1 MASSPVQAEQPH
13 HLLAVDAQRRAAGD
27 EDAQVGAA
35 GEHLLDHGGA
45 AVEHVLAVVEQEQPG
60 ARRELLEPAFEGERI
75 GDRAGHV
82 GVGADRAE
90 LAPPR
95 ALREVDPVGDLQG
108 QPRLAG
114 AADAGDG
121 EQPAVAQQL
130 LGARQVLLA
139 AEEAAGAGWQAAR
152 RGAALAGQAGLVD
165 EDAALELARGGAGL
179 EPELGK
185 AGAQRPQRA
194 ERLDLPPG
202 AVQRQR
208 VGAHELLLQRLGG
221 DQPLQLGQ
229 RLLVPAELDQR
240 PHATLGGAGAQ
251 LLQAPDL
258 GLREVGV
265 GDVAERRAAPQGER
279 LLVGGERGL
288 RQRARRPR

>member
-1 MASSPVQAEQPH
+1 MSSRLSRSSSSA
-13 HLLAVDAQRRAAGD
+13 
-27 EDAQVGAA
+27 
-35 GEHLLDHGGA
+35 
-45 AVEHVLAVVEQEQPG
+45 
-60 ARRELLEPAFEGERI
+60 
-75 GDRAGHV
+75 
-82 GVGADRAE
+82 RAE
-90 LAPPR
+90 L
-95 ALREVDPVGDLQG
+95 
-108 QPRLAG
+108 
-114 AADAGDG
+114 
-121 EQPAVAQQL
+121 
-130 LGARQVLLA
+130 LLA
-139 AEEAAGAGWQAAR
+139 AEEAARAGGQAAR

-179 EPELGK
+179 EPELGQ

-251 LLQAPDL
+251 VLQAPDL

-288 RQRARRPR
+288 RSVPAGLGDQPLEPDGVDLVEVGGEPVAGAVSDQQRGRRAGGAVGLEVGAQVGEPDGQRARRRLGVGLGPGGLDQGVGRDHARGLEQQPREDRALLDAGRRGRVSAVDDLEWPQDSKLHVATL